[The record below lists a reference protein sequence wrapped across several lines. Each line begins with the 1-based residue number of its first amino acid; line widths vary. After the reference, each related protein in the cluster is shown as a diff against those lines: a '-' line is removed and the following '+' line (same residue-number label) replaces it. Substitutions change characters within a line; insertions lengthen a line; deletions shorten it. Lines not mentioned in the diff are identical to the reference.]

1 MTNCLTCQGY
11 VKYMYSTKKLIRQ
24 YIAQYVAIKYRNISN
39 SVQSGHLTFLQIKF
53 DTVIISAFCVQRF
66 SEVVL

>member
-11 VKYMYSTKKLIRQ
+11 VKYMYSTKKLIIQ
-24 YIAQYVAIKYRNISN
+24 YITQYVAIKYRNISN

>member
-1 MTNCLTCQGY
+1 
-11 VKYMYSTKKLIRQ
+11 MYRTKKLIRQ
-24 YIAQYVAIKYRNISN
+24 YITQYVAIKYRNISN

-66 SEVVL
+66 FEVVL